1 MTSNT
6 PRSRTGLGDKG
17 VKNMVTRGSLKARAA
32 RAREEMRET
41 GRLVLRAPA
50 LVRTAEYIMRF
61 LLGAVL
67 AGAEIFGGYAPF
79 GLALTGASG
88 SGLNGFCALIGACFG
103 YLSFQGFIQG
113 LRYVAACILTFS
125 ISFAFYDIR
134 PYRRS
139 WFMPLA
145 AAGLDAVTGIIYL
158 SDRGWSE
165 ESLICFGTEVV
176 LVGAGVYFYRIAF
189 SPWTQRQEE
198 ERLTLRQTVSLLI
211 LGGTVLIALSRIAI
225 LGDIS
230 VGRICAAL
238 AVMAVAFKGGM
249 ERGACA
255 GVAAG
260 IGMDLAAGGTPFYTM
275 AYALSGVMAGVF
287 HRQGRLCTALAYV
300 LSNAVSVLWTWNTG
314 VRISLLYEVFIA
326 SVIFLLLPQR
336 GLRQVG
342 ALLTRQEEQ
351 ETESRAR
358 AFVRARLEST
368 AEAFR
373 SLYETMRNMFTA
385 PAANDNDTAAIFDR
399 AADRV
404 CKRCPFQSACWQRDY
419 VTTFNAL
426 NDALPAMLERGRGEG
441 SDFPAHFSNRCLKFP
456 AFLEA
461 ANEELTALLY
471 RRQYQS
477 RLRDNR
483 AAVCRQYG
491 QLAQVLQSAAAEL
504 GAELSP
510 DPVKEKRLR
519 QHLTAQGVDARAC
532 AYYDPAGHLRLE
544 LEGAGLAPLR
554 SPEAV
559 ERIAKMMGT
568 PLRAAEEQPERGDRL
583 VLIQSEPLM
592 AVAGVAARTKEGE
605 QVSGDTGAWFK
616 GEDGCLY
623 VLLCD
628 GMGSGPEAGRES
640 GAAVLLLEQ
649 FLRAGVAPE
658 DALKTMNTALS
669 LKGEERLGFTTI
681 DLLRL
686 DLFTGE
692 TAVYKY
698 GAAPTYVKKR
708 GTVSRITGSALPA
721 GLAAGERTGP
731 DVTRLTLESGDY
743 ILLVSDG
750 VAGGESDIWIRERL
764 CAFTGD
770 SPKELAAA
778 LIQECGERV
787 GTADDRTAILLKLTQ
802 RS

>member
-1 MTSNT
+1 
-6 PRSRTGLGDKG
+6 
-17 VKNMVTRGSLKARAA
+17 
-32 RAREEMRET
+32 MRET

-67 AGAEIFGGYAPF
+67 SGAEIFGDYAPF
-79 GLALTGASG
+79 GLAMTAASG

-103 YLSFQGFIQG
+103 YLSFQGFTQG
-113 LRYVAACILTFS
+113 LRYAAACILAFS
-125 ISFAFYDIR
+125 VSFAFFDVR
-134 PYRRS
+134 AYRRS
-139 WFMPLA
+139 WFMPLV
-145 AAGLDAVTGIIYL
+145 AAGLDGVTGIIYL
-158 SDRGWSE
+158 SDRGWTAE
-165 ESLICFGTEVV
+165 HLICFGTEVL

-189 SPWTQRQEE
+189 SPWIQKREE
-198 ERLTLRQTVSLLI
+198 EQLTLRQTVSLLI
-211 LGGTVLIALSRIAI
+211 LGGTLLIALSRISI

-238 AVMAVAFKGGM
+238 AVMVVAFEGGM

-260 IGMDLAAGGTPFYTM
+260 IGMGLAAGGSPFYAM
-275 AYALSGVMAGVF
+275 AYAFSGVMAGIF
-287 HRQGRLCTALAYV
+287 HRQGRLCAALAYV
-300 LSNAVSVLWTWNTG
+300 LANAVSVLWSWSAG
-314 VRISLLYEVFIA
+314 LHIAILYEVFIA
-326 SVIFLLLPQR
+326 SVIFLVLPGR
-336 GLRQVG
+336 LLRQVE
-342 ALLTRQEEQ
+342 ALFTRQGER
-351 ETESRAR
+351 ETENRAR
-358 AFVRARLEST
+358 AYVRARLEAT
-368 AEAFR
+368 AQAFR
-373 SLYETMRNMFTA
+373 SLYDSMRGMFSA
-385 PAANDNDTAAIFDR
+385 PPANDNDTAAIFDR

-441 SDFPAHFSNRCLKFP
+441 GDFPAHFSNRCLKFP

-461 ANEELTALLY
+461 ANEELTALLC

-491 QLAQVLQSAAAEL
+491 QLAQALQSAAAEL
-504 GAELSP
+504 GTELSP

-519 QHLTAQGVDARAC
+519 QHLTAQGVDARAS
-532 AYYDPAGHLRLE
+532 AYYDQAGHLRLE
-544 LEGAGLAPLR
+544 VEGAGLTPLR
-554 SPEAV
+554 TPEAV
-559 ERIAKMMGT
+559 ERIAKLVGA
-568 PLRAAEEQPERGDRL
+568 PLRAVEETPERRDRL
-583 VLIQSEPLM
+583 VLVQSEPLM

-605 QVSGDTGAWFK
+605 QVSGDTGTWFK

-628 GMGSGPEAGRES
+628 GMGSGPEASRES
-640 GAAVLLLEQ
+640 GAAAMLLEQ
-649 FLRAGVAPE
+649 FLRAGVPPE
-658 DALKTMNTALS
+658 EALRTMNTALA

-692 TAVYKY
+692 TGVYKY
-698 GAAPTYVKKR
+698 GAAPTYIKKR

-721 GLAAGERTGP
+721 GLAPGESTGP
-731 DVTRLTLESGDY
+731 DVTRLTLECGDY

-750 VAGGESDIWIRERL
+750 VAGGESDGWIRERL
-764 CAFTGD
+764 SAFTGD

-778 LIQECGERV
+778 LIQECSQRV
-787 GTADDRTAILLKLTQ
+787 GTADDRTAILLKLL
-802 RS
+802 RRK